1 MFEDLSN
8 NSYYTEAMVKNV
20 LKGTF
25 MEGND
30 NVDGIPYSTLFMEAA
45 KSYNVSPVYLA
56 SLSRQEVGTKMGLVT
71 SGEQFEYKG
80 ITYVGFYNFYNIGAR
95 SSEENPAK
103 AGLVYA
109 AAGAVPNSDGVYVG
123 NIGSD
128 DPSIPV
134 TDPDT
139 GGGSSTLPVVTP
151 VASHLSNMG
160 LNRKG
165 SYLTNVTMG
174 ATVATLKSKTNGE
187 ELTLLIERNNEEIE
201 IKLKPTEKYTKST
214 GIYVSQAQTGDKAT
228 QIIQIEKG
236 SNAEKDGLQANDV
249 IKTINGIDV
258 TGDVQKLVNEIQNT
272 TSDKAKIEVERNNEI
287 IELELTIDSIPTYY
301 LGINFRMAENNF
313 TNNIYYAFYR
323 TGDFLASIAENI
335 KMLFTGNV
343 GLDQMTGPI
352 GISNMVSQTTGFAD
366 FMYLLALV
374 SISLG
379 ITNLLPI
386 PALDGGKLLILLIEA
401 IRRKPMKEELEIGI
415 QLVGFFILISL
426 SIIISYKDI
435 LRIF

>member
-1 MFEDLSN
+1 MIGFLIS
-8 NSYYTEAMVKNV
+8 AVKIIFLLGFLILIHESGHFLIAKLFKV
-20 LKGTF
+20 KVEEFAIGFGPKIFTKQGKETKYELRLIPLGGF
-25 MEGND
+25 VRMEGEEQRSESERSFN
-30 NVDGIPYSTLFMEAA
+30 NASIPKRMGI
-45 KSYNVSPVYLA
+45 V
-56 SLSRQEVGTKMGLVT
+56 
-71 SGEQFEYKG
+71 
-80 ITYVGFYNFYNIGAR
+80 
-95 SSEENPAK
+95 
-103 AGLVYA
+103 
-109 AAGAVPNSDGVYVG
+109 AAGAIVNIVFGILVYFIIVAVVG
-123 NIGSD
+123 NNVSNI
-128 DPSIPV
+128 V
-134 TDPDT
+134 DT
-139 GGGSSTLPVVTP
+139 TNEGYI
-151 VASHLSNMG
+151 ASEVGIISGDKIEEIN
-160 LNRKG
+160 NKKIR
-165 SYLTNVTMG
+165 
-174 ATVATLKSKTNGE
+174 LKSDIDEILQKCNGE
-187 ELTLLIERNNEEIE
+187 ELTLLIERNNEEKE

-236 SNAEKDGLQANDV
+236 SNAEKDGLQVNDV
-249 IKTINGIDV
+249 IKTINGVDV

-287 IELELTIDSIPTYY
+287 VKLELTIDSIPTYY
-301 LGINFRMAENNF
+301 LGINFKMAENNF
-313 TNNIYYAFYR
+313 TNNMYYAFYR
-323 TGDFLASIAENI
+323 TGDFLGSIAENI

-352 GISNMVSQTTGFAD
+352 GISNMVSQTTGLAD

>member
-1 MFEDLSN
+1 MIGFLIS
-8 NSYYTEAMVKNV
+8 AVKIIFLLGFLILIHESGHFFIAKLFKV
-20 LKGTF
+20 KVEEFAIGFGPKIFTKQGKETKYELRLIPLGGF
-25 MEGND
+25 VRMEGEEQRSD
-30 NVDGIPYSTLFMEAA
+30 NERSFNNASIPKRMGI
-45 KSYNVSPVYLA
+45 V
-56 SLSRQEVGTKMGLVT
+56 
-71 SGEQFEYKG
+71 
-80 ITYVGFYNFYNIGAR
+80 
-95 SSEENPAK
+95 
-103 AGLVYA
+103 
-109 AAGAVPNSDGVYVG
+109 AAGAIVNIVFGILVYFIIVAVVG
-123 NIGSD
+123 NNVSNI
-128 DPSIPV
+128 V
-134 TDPDT
+134 DT
-139 GGGSSTLPVVTP
+139 TNEGYI
-151 VASHLSNMG
+151 ASEVGIISGDKIEKIN
-160 LNRKG
+160 NKKIR
-165 SYLTNVTMG
+165 
-174 ATVATLKSKTNGE
+174 LKSDIDEILQNCNGE
-187 ELTLLIERNNEEIE
+187 ELTLLIERNNEEKE

-249 IKTINGIDV
+249 IKTINGVDV

-323 TGDFLASIAENI
+323 TGEFLASIAENI

-426 SIIISYKDI
+426 SIFISYKDI

>member
-1 MFEDLSN
+1 MIGFLIS
-8 NSYYTEAMVKNV
+8 AVKIIFLLGFLILIHESGHFLIAKLFKV
-20 LKGTF
+20 KVEEFAIGFGPKIFTKQGKETKYELRLIPLGGF
-25 MEGND
+25 VRMEGEEQRSDSERSFN
-30 NVDGIPYSTLFMEAA
+30 NASIPKRMGI
-45 KSYNVSPVYLA
+45 V
-56 SLSRQEVGTKMGLVT
+56 
-71 SGEQFEYKG
+71 
-80 ITYVGFYNFYNIGAR
+80 
-95 SSEENPAK
+95 
-103 AGLVYA
+103 
-109 AAGAVPNSDGVYVG
+109 AAGAIVNIVFGILVYFIIVAVVG
-123 NIGSD
+123 NNVSNI
-128 DPSIPV
+128 V
-134 TDPDT
+134 DT
-139 GGGSSTLPVVTP
+139 TNEGYI
-151 VASHLSNMG
+151 ASEVGIISGDKIEKIN
-160 LNRKG
+160 NKKIR
-165 SYLTNVTMG
+165 
-174 ATVATLKSKTNGE
+174 LKSDIDEILQNCNGE
-187 ELTLLIERNNEEIE
+187 ELTLLIERNNEEKE
-201 IKLKPTEKYTKST
+201 IKLKPTEKFTKST

-249 IKTINGIDV
+249 IKTINGVDV

-301 LGINFRMAENNF
+301 LGINFKMAENNF

>member
-1 MFEDLSN
+1 MIGFLIS
-8 NSYYTEAMVKNV
+8 AVKIIFLLGFLILIHESGHFLIAKLFKV
-20 LKGTF
+20 KVEEFAIGFGPKIFTKQGKETKYELRLIPLGGF
-25 MEGND
+25 VRMEGEEQRSDSERSFN
-30 NVDGIPYSTLFMEAA
+30 NASIPKRMGI
-45 KSYNVSPVYLA
+45 V
-56 SLSRQEVGTKMGLVT
+56 
-71 SGEQFEYKG
+71 
-80 ITYVGFYNFYNIGAR
+80 
-95 SSEENPAK
+95 
-103 AGLVYA
+103 
-109 AAGAVPNSDGVYVG
+109 AAGAIVNIVFGILVYFIIVAVVG
-123 NIGSD
+123 NNVSNI
-128 DPSIPV
+128 V
-134 TDPDT
+134 DT
-139 GGGSSTLPVVTP
+139 TNEGYI
-151 VASHLSNMG
+151 ASEVGIISGDKIEEIN
-160 LNRKG
+160 NKKIR
-165 SYLTNVTMG
+165 
-174 ATVATLKSKTNGE
+174 LKSDIDEILQNCNGE
-187 ELTLLIERNNEEIE
+187 ELTLLIERNNEEKE

-214 GIYVSQAQTGDKAT
+214 GIYVSQAQTDDKAT

-236 SNAEKDGLQANDV
+236 SNAEKDGLQVNDV
-249 IKTINGIDV
+249 IKTINGVDV

-287 IELELTIDSIPTYY
+287 VKLELTIDSIPTYY
-301 LGINFRMAENNF
+301 LGINFKMAENNF
-313 TNNIYYAFYR
+313 TNNMYYAFYR
-323 TGDFLASIAENI
+323 TGDFLGSIAENI

-352 GISNMVSQTTGFAD
+352 GISNMVSQTTGLAD

>member
-1 MFEDLSN
+1 MNYIILVYFIIV
-8 NSYYTEAMVKNV
+8 AVV
-20 LKGTF
+20 
-25 MEGND
+25 GN
-30 NVDGIPYSTLFMEAA
+30 
-45 KSYNVSPVYLA
+45 NVSNIVDTTNEGYIA
-56 SLSRQEVGTKMGLVT
+56 SEVGII
-71 SGEQFEYKG
+71 SGDKIEK
-80 ITYVGFYNFYNIGAR
+80 INNKKIR
-95 SSEENPAK
+95 
-103 AGLVYA
+103 
-109 AAGAVPNSDGVYVG
+109 
-123 NIGSD
+123 
-128 DPSIPV
+128 
-134 TDPDT
+134 
-139 GGGSSTLPVVTP
+139 
-151 VASHLSNMG
+151 
-160 LNRKG
+160 
-165 SYLTNVTMG
+165 
-174 ATVATLKSKTNGE
+174 LKSDIDEILQNCNGE
-187 ELTLLIERNNEEIE
+187 ELTLLIERNNEEKE
-201 IKLKPTEKYTKST
+201 IKLKPTEKFTKST

-249 IKTINGIDV
+249 IKTINGVDV

-301 LGINFRMAENNF
+301 LGINFKMAENNF

>member
-1 MFEDLSN
+1 M
-8 NSYYTEAMVKNV
+8 
-20 LKGTF
+20 
-25 MEGND
+25 
-30 NVDGIPYSTLFMEAA
+30 
-45 KSYNVSPVYLA
+45 
-56 SLSRQEVGTKMGLVT
+56 
-71 SGEQFEYKG
+71 
-80 ITYVGFYNFYNIGAR
+80 
-95 SSEENPAK
+95 
-103 AGLVYA
+103 
-109 AAGAVPNSDGVYVG
+109 
-123 NIGSD
+123 
-128 DPSIPV
+128 
-134 TDPDT
+134 
-139 GGGSSTLPVVTP
+139 
-151 VASHLSNMG
+151 
-160 LNRKG
+160 
-165 SYLTNVTMG
+165 
-174 ATVATLKSKTNGE
+174 
-187 ELTLLIERNNEEIE
+187 
-201 IKLKPTEKYTKST
+201 
-214 GIYVSQAQTGDKAT
+214 
-228 QIIQIEKG
+228 
-236 SNAEKDGLQANDV
+236 
-249 IKTINGIDV
+249 
-258 TGDVQKLVNEIQNT
+258 VNEIQNT

-301 LGINFRMAENNF
+301 LGINFKMAENNF
-313 TNNIYYAFYR
+313 TNNLYYAFYR

-426 SIIISYKDI
+426 SIFISYKDI

>member
-1 MFEDLSN
+1 MIGFLIS
-8 NSYYTEAMVKNV
+8 AVKIIFLLGFLILIHESGHFFIAKLFKV
-20 LKGTF
+20 KVEEFAIGFGPKIFTKQGKETKYELRLIPLGGF
-25 MEGND
+25 VRMEGEEQRSDSERSFN
-30 NVDGIPYSTLFMEAA
+30 NASIPKRMGI
-45 KSYNVSPVYLA
+45 V
-56 SLSRQEVGTKMGLVT
+56 
-71 SGEQFEYKG
+71 
-80 ITYVGFYNFYNIGAR
+80 
-95 SSEENPAK
+95 
-103 AGLVYA
+103 
-109 AAGAVPNSDGVYVG
+109 AAGAIVNIVFGILVYFIIVAVVG
-123 NIGSD
+123 NNVSNI
-128 DPSIPV
+128 V
-134 TDPDT
+134 DT
-139 GGGSSTLPVVTP
+139 TNEGYI
-151 VASHLSNMG
+151 ASEVGIISGDKIEKIN
-160 LNRKG
+160 NKKIR
-165 SYLTNVTMG
+165 
-174 ATVATLKSKTNGE
+174 LKSDIDEILQNCNGE
-187 ELTLLIERNNEEIE
+187 ELTLLIERNNEEKE

-249 IKTINGIDV
+249 IKTINGVDV

-301 LGINFRMAENNF
+301 LGINFKMAENNF
-313 TNNIYYAFYR
+313 TNNLYYAFYR
-323 TGDFLASIAENI
+323 TGDFLVSIAENI

-426 SIIISYKDI
+426 SIFISYKDI

>member
-1 MFEDLSN
+1 MIGFLIS
-8 NSYYTEAMVKNV
+8 AVKIIFLLGFLILIHESGHFLIAKLFKV
-20 LKGTF
+20 KVEEFAIGFGPKIFTKQGKETKYELRLIPLGGF
-25 MEGND
+25 VRMEGEEQRSESERSFN
-30 NVDGIPYSTLFMEAA
+30 NASIPKRMGI
-45 KSYNVSPVYLA
+45 V
-56 SLSRQEVGTKMGLVT
+56 
-71 SGEQFEYKG
+71 
-80 ITYVGFYNFYNIGAR
+80 
-95 SSEENPAK
+95 
-103 AGLVYA
+103 
-109 AAGAVPNSDGVYVG
+109 AAGAIVNIVFGILVYFIIVAVVG
-123 NIGSD
+123 NNVSNI
-128 DPSIPV
+128 V
-134 TDPDT
+134 DT
-139 GGGSSTLPVVTP
+139 TNEGYI
-151 VASHLSNMG
+151 ASEVGIISGDKIEEIN
-160 LNRKG
+160 NKKIR
-165 SYLTNVTMG
+165 
-174 ATVATLKSKTNGE
+174 LKSDIDEILQKCNGE
-187 ELTLLIERNNEEIE
+187 ELTLLIERNNEEKE

-236 SNAEKDGLQANDV
+236 SNAEKDGLQVNDV
-249 IKTINGIDV
+249 IKTINGVDV
-258 TGDVQKLVNEIQNT
+258 TGDVQKLVNEIQNS

-287 IELELTIDSIPTYY
+287 VKLELTIDSIPTYY
-301 LGINFRMAENNF
+301 LGINFKMAENNF
-313 TNNIYYAFYR
+313 TNNMYYAFYR
-323 TGDFLASIAENI
+323 TGDFLGSIAENI

>member
-1 MFEDLSN
+1 MIGFLIS
-8 NSYYTEAMVKNV
+8 AVKIIFLLGFLILIHESGHFLIAKLFKV
-20 LKGTF
+20 KVEEFAIGFGPKIFTKQGKETKYELRLIPLGGF
-25 MEGND
+25 VRMEGEEQRSESERSFN
-30 NVDGIPYSTLFMEAA
+30 NASIPKRMGI
-45 KSYNVSPVYLA
+45 V
-56 SLSRQEVGTKMGLVT
+56 
-71 SGEQFEYKG
+71 
-80 ITYVGFYNFYNIGAR
+80 
-95 SSEENPAK
+95 
-103 AGLVYA
+103 
-109 AAGAVPNSDGVYVG
+109 AAGAIVNIVFGILVYFIIVAVVG
-123 NIGSD
+123 NNVSNI
-128 DPSIPV
+128 V
-134 TDPDT
+134 DT
-139 GGGSSTLPVVTP
+139 TNEGYI
-151 VASHLSNMG
+151 ASEVGIISGDKIEEIN
-160 LNRKG
+160 NKKIR
-165 SYLTNVTMG
+165 
-174 ATVATLKSKTNGE
+174 LKSDIDEILQNCNGE
-187 ELTLLIERNNEEIE
+187 ELTLLIERNNEEKE

-214 GIYVSQAQTGDKAT
+214 GIYVSQAQTDDKAT

-236 SNAEKDGLQANDV
+236 SNAEKDGLQVNDV
-249 IKTINGIDV
+249 IKTINGVDV

-287 IELELTIDSIPTYY
+287 VKLELSIDSIPTYY
-301 LGINFRMAENNF
+301 LGINFKMAENNF